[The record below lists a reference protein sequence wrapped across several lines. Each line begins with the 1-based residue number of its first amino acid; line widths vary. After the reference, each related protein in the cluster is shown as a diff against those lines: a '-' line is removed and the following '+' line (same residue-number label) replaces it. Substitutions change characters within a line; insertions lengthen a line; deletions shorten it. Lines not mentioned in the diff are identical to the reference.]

1 MAKRKDTDF
10 KLIFTHANGEEIL
23 KKVNDRTIYFASY
36 YYCSKL

>member
-23 KKVNDRTIYFASY
+23 KKVNDRTIYF
-36 YYCSKL
+36 